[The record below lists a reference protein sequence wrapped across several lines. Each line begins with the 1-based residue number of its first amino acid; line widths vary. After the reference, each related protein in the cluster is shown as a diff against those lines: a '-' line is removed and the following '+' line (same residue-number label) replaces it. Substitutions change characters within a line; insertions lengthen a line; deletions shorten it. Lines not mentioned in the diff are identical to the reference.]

1 MSPRKIDLINYLK
14 GARFIE
20 RPLSAPSCVLDT
32 NVVLDILL
40 FADKNTESI
49 QKSLASGQLLALGH
63 YDTLYEFA
71 DVISRSQFKLT
82 ESQIKEKLHEIK
94 FLVIQGQDD
103 NYPPKPDITLLNKI
117 LTENNLNPLYGLYVG
132 DSYTDYLTSINAH
145 MDMCFCT
152 YGYAKEEDINK
163 IECIHIRHFNEI
175 VNFIK

>member
-1 MSPRKIDLINYLK
+1 MSPPKIDLINYLK

-20 RPLSAPSCVLDT
+20 RPLRATSCVLDT

-82 ESQIKEKLHEIK
+82 ESQIKEKLHAWIK
-94 FLVIQGQDD
+94 LHWLIKEPLPTEGYCKDHDDDKFFNLAHLCSAQYLISKDKKVLKAKGKAKRFGCIVI
-103 NYPPKPDITLLNKI
+103 KP
-117 LTENNLNPLYGLYVG
+117 ENLNL
-132 DSYTDYLTSINAH
+132 
-145 MDMCFCT
+145 
-152 YGYAKEEDINK
+152 
-163 IECIHIRHFNEI
+163 
-175 VNFIK
+175 

>member
-1 MSPRKIDLINYLK
+1 MSPQKIDLINYLK

-82 ESQIKEKLHEIK
+82 ESQIKEKLHAWIK
-94 FLVIQGQDD
+94 LHWLIKEPLPTEGYCKDHDD
-103 NYPPKPDITLLNKI
+103 DKFF
-117 LTENNLNPLYGLYVG
+117 NLAHLC
-132 DSYTDYLTSINAH
+132 SAQYLISKDKKSAESQRQSKT
-145 MDMCFCT
+145 
-152 YGYAKEEDINK
+152 
-163 IECIHIRHFNEI
+163 IRLHRHQA
-175 VNFIK
+175 

>member
-40 FADKNTESI
+40 FADKNTEPI

-82 ESQIKEKLHEIK
+82 ESQIKEKLHAWIK
-94 FLVIQGQDD
+94 LHWLIKEPLPTEGYCKDHDDDKFFNLARLCSARYLISKDKKVLKAKGKAKRFGCIVI
-103 NYPPKPDITLLNKI
+103 KP
-117 LTENNLNPLYGLYVG
+117 ENLNL
-132 DSYTDYLTSINAH
+132 
-145 MDMCFCT
+145 
-152 YGYAKEEDINK
+152 
-163 IECIHIRHFNEI
+163 
-175 VNFIK
+175 

>member
-1 MSPRKIDLINYLK
+1 MSPQKIDLINYLE

-40 FADKNTESI
+40 FTDKNTESI

-82 ESQIKEKLHEIK
+82 ESQIKEKLHAWIK
-94 FLVIQGQDD
+94 LHWLIKEPLPTEGYCKDHDDDKFFNLAHLCSAKYLISKDKKVPKANGKAKRFGCIVI
-103 NYPPKPDITLLNKI
+103 KP
-117 LTENNLNPLYGLYVG
+117 ENLNL
-132 DSYTDYLTSINAH
+132 
-145 MDMCFCT
+145 
-152 YGYAKEEDINK
+152 
-163 IECIHIRHFNEI
+163 
-175 VNFIK
+175 

>member
-1 MSPRKIDLINYLK
+1 MPPQRIDLINYLE

-20 RPLSAPSCVLDT
+20 RPLSVPSCVLDT

-82 ESQIKEKLHEIK
+82 ESQIKEKLHAWVKLHWIIK
-94 FLVIQGQDD
+94 EALPTEGYCKDHDDDKFFNLARLCSARYLISKDKKVLKAKGKAKRFGCAVI
-103 NYPPKPDITLLNKI
+103 KPEKLN
-117 LTENNLNPLYGLYVG
+117 L
-132 DSYTDYLTSINAH
+132 
-145 MDMCFCT
+145 
-152 YGYAKEEDINK
+152 
-163 IECIHIRHFNEI
+163 
-175 VNFIK
+175 

>member
-1 MSPRKIDLINYLK
+1 MSPQKIDLINYLK

-20 RPLSAPSCVLDT
+20 RPLRAPSCVLDT

-82 ESQIKEKLHEIK
+82 ESQIKEKLHAWIK
-94 FLVIQGQDD
+94 LHWLINEPLPTEGYCKDHDDDKFFNLARLCSARYLISKDKKVLKAKGKAKRFGCIVI
-103 NYPPKPDITLLNKI
+103 KP
-117 LTENNLNPLYGLYVG
+117 ENLNL
-132 DSYTDYLTSINAH
+132 
-145 MDMCFCT
+145 
-152 YGYAKEEDINK
+152 
-163 IECIHIRHFNEI
+163 
-175 VNFIK
+175 

>member
-20 RPLSAPSCVLDT
+20 RPLRAPSCVLDT

-82 ESQIKEKLHEIK
+82 ESQIKEKLHAWIK
-94 FLVIQGQDD
+94 LHWLIKEPLPTEGYCKDKRDD
-103 NYPPKPDITLLNKI
+103 KFFSLDP
-117 LTENNLNPLYGLYVG
+117 
-132 DSYTDYLTSINAH
+132 
-145 MDMCFCT
+145 
-152 YGYAKEEDINK
+152 
-163 IECIHIRHFNEI
+163 
-175 VNFIK
+175 